1 LNKSDDVHSP
11 PQNPKKK
18 SPTGG
23 GGRPPAG
30 DVGGALKS
38 AYQRTLD
45 EDIPPEMLDLLG
57 KLD

>member
-1 LNKSDDVHSP
+1 LSKSDDDHP
-11 PQNPKKK
+11 APQNRNKKAP
-18 SPTGG
+18 SGG
-23 GGRPPAG
+23 GGRRPAG
-30 DVGGALKS
+30 DVGSALKS